1 MLTIKRLSLITVL
14 FAVSTVTWAQNI
26 RVKDIRQTYLW
37 DVTLSMQGKGVDQNG
52 NKNPN
57 IWEIVKD
64 ALVADIEAIQDEST
78 EIVVIPFQHKVLET
92 NWREPATQE
101 GKQRMIKRIRQ
112 YQIPYAYTTANG
124 KKTTM
129 TFLGPSLEYCMNNV
143 FTPDKIDILKFM
155 TDGVDEQDIIEPQNA
170 GYYHRVLKQW
180 CDNAREKDA
189 YGYLILLT
197 DAAKVGWDEF
207 KENHEEMCRW
217 HPTPDATTDIS
228 GFITIAPQESIAF
241 NIRDD
246 YAKPIKIKFNHSGN
260 GSIPEGYKVHI
271 KTWTNE
277 YMEFDEEVTL
287 HGNVAEINPKY
298 LKSREDMDSMLP
310 TDRNEIIY
318 FQVEEAE
325 GMDIEPFCRTMLISN
340 PTSCELINKPEMT
353 VKFHVR

>member
-1 MLTIKRLSLITVL
+1 MLLIKRLSLIATL
-14 FAVSTVTWAQNI
+14 LAISALTWAQNAQ
-26 RVKDIRQTYLW
+26 VKDQRYSYLW
-37 DVTLSMQGKGVDQNG
+37 DVTLSMKGKGLDQNG
-52 NKNPN
+52 KKNPN
-57 IWEIVKD
+57 IWDKVQD
-64 ALVADIEAIQDEST
+64 ALIADIEAISDEST

-92 NWREPATQE
+92 NWREPAKQA
-101 GKQRMIKRIRQ
+101 GKQRMINRIRH
-112 YQIPYAYTTANG
+112 YQIPLAYTTTTG

-143 FTPDKIDILKFM
+143 FSPDKIDILKFM
-155 TDGVDEQDIIEPQNA
+155 TDGVDEQDSAEPQNA

-180 CDNAREKDA
+180 CDIAREKDA

-197 DAAKVGWDEF
+197 ESAKVGWDEF

-217 HPTPDATTDIS
+217 QSTPTPTNDLAFTA
-228 GFITIAPQESIAF
+228 ITPQESIVF

-246 YAKPIKIKFNHSGN
+246 YAKPIKIKFNKSGN
-260 GSIPEGYKVHI
+260 GSISEGYKVHI

-277 YMEFDEEVTL
+277 YMEFDEEVIL
-287 HGNVAEINPKY
+287 HGNVAELNPKY

-318 FQVEEAE
+318 FQVEPAK
-325 GMDIEPFCRTMLISN
+325 GMDVDPFCQTMLISH

>member
-1 MLTIKRLSLITVL
+1 MLSIKRLSLIAAL
-14 FAVSTVTWAQNI
+14 FAVSTMTWAQNV

-37 DVTLSMQGKGVDQNG
+37 DVTLSMQGKGLDQNG

-57 IWEIVKD
+57 IWDTVKD
-64 ALVADIEAIQDEST
+64 ALIADIEAIPDEST

-92 NWREPATQE
+92 NWREPATQD
-101 GKQRMIKRIRQ
+101 GKQRMINRIRH
-112 YQIPYAYTTANG
+112 YQIPLAYTTAAG

-129 TFLGPSLEYCMNNV
+129 TFLGPSLEYCMKNV
-143 FTPDKIDILKFM
+143 FSPDKIDILKFM
-155 TDGVDEQDIIEPQNA
+155 TDGVDEQDTVEPQNA
-170 GYYHRVLKQW
+170 GYYHRVLTQW
-180 CDNAREKDA
+180 CDIAREKDA

-197 DAAKVGWDEF
+197 EAAKVGWDEF

-217 HPTPDATTDIS
+217 QPTPTPTTDLA
-228 GFITIAPQESIAF
+228 FTTIAPQESIAF

-246 YAKPIKIKFNHSGN
+246 YSKPIKIKFNQNGN
-260 GSIPEGYKVHI
+260 GTIPEGYKVHI

-287 HGNVAEINPKY
+287 HGNVVEFSPKY

-318 FQVEEAE
+318 FQVEQAK
-325 GMDIEPFCRTMLISN
+325 GMDVEPFCRTMLISN